1 MASTCWVLGCSRHS
15 AEAYCTNDHLNMYCT
30 CSGDILGHYEPLR
43 SPMLLG
49 SAGYTTVMMFQTFQ
63 TFQDPLLRRADVWC
77 LMSELNVFSVRCM
90 LHLQEYPWQT
100 TEVFRVLSTRHW
112 LRVRIKCM
120 KLKGWTG
127 SVVYA
132 SLCHTQHIWQYL
144 MYIYVCIYIYN
155 IHIYRI

>member
-63 TFQDPLLRRADVWC
+63 ELLRRAD
-77 LMSELNVFSVRCM
+77 ELNVFSVRCM
-90 LHLQEYPWQT
+90 LHLQEIPWQT

-132 SLCHTQHIWQYL
+132 SLCHTQHIWQYS
-144 MYIYVCIYIYN
+144 MYIYIYVCVYIYN

>member
-77 LMSELNVFSVRCM
+77 LNWMFFLYAVCCTCRSILDKQLKFSVFYQ
-90 LHLQEYPWQT
+90 L
-100 TEVFRVLSTRHW
+100 V
-112 LRVRIKCM
+112 
-120 KLKGWTG
+120 TG
-127 SVVYA
+127 SVFVSSAWSSKVELVVWYMQVYVIL
-132 SLCHTQHIWQYL
+132 SIFGNILC
-144 MYIYVCIYIYN
+144 IYTCVYIYN